1 MTTTTNTNLVKVYNC
16 KSQRQAETDTCRATA
31 EDWMYGQSF
40 EVNHTSYQYYIDPAT
55 GENVM
60 LEITVDT
67 ISLFQITQIMLRSGE
82 TTVYN
87 WANEIEIDFEF

>member
-1 MTTTTNTNLVKVYNC
+1 MTNLNNNLMKVYNC
-16 KSQRQAETDTCRATA
+16 KSQTQAERDAGRATA

-40 EVNHTSYQYYIDPAT
+40 EVDHTSYQYYVDPAT

-67 ISLFQITQIMLRSGE
+67 ISVFQITQIMLKSGE

-87 WANEIEIDFEF
+87 ATEF